1 MLDNTHAHIATWAI
15 ALILFVVALFL
26 HKSGNK
32 KATKIVHMVLRLFYL
47 LIIATG
53 AILFARHSSID
64 AMLYGMKF
72 LGGLVVISMIEM
84 ILVKTVKGKRAGV
97 FWVIFIV
104 ALAATFFLG
113 VKLPLGWWWIK

>member
-1 MLDNTHAHIATWAI
+1 MFETTHAHIATWVI
-15 ALILFVVALFL
+15 GLLLFVVALFL

-53 AILFARHSSID
+53 AILFAKHSSWN

-72 LGGLVVISMIEM
+72 LGGLVVIAMMEM
-84 ILVKTVKGKRAGV
+84 ILIKVTKGKNAVV
-97 FWVIFIV
+97 FWVIFII
-104 ALAATFFLG
+104 ALIATFLLG
-113 VKLPLGWWWIK
+113 VKLPIGWSWF

>member
-1 MLDNTHAHIATWAI
+1 MFETTHAHIATWVI
-15 ALILFVVALFL
+15 GLLLFVVALFL

-53 AILFARHSSID
+53 AILFAKHSSTD

-72 LGGLVVISMIEM
+72 LGGLVVIAMMEM
-84 ILVKTVKGKRAGV
+84 ILVKVTKGKKAGV
-97 FWVIFIV
+97 FWVIFII
-104 ALAATFFLG
+104 ALIATFLLG
-113 VKLPLGWWWIK
+113 VKLPIGWSWF